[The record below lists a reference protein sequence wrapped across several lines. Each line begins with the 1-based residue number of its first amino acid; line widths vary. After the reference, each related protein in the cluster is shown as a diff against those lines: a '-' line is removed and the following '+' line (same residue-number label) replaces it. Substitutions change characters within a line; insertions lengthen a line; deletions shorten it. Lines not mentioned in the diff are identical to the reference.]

1 MDAESEQFWKHAR
14 HLTLNNWK
22 LNRNPRSSFCDSQH
36 QSTGGGSRTPNRRIW
51 NPVLCQLSY
60 TRSIRDDHV
69 VLFLA
74 RLFMERVLPKFRTI
88 LHQLQPLRPAS
99 LLDHSVVP
107 LSGLRAFKPHI
118 LTHDKK
124 PSYQEPGNIQEPTR
138 LKKQSCL
145 PTTAGRQPKFVN
157 SEDYFKIFVTTP
169 EPTVLPPS
177 RIAKRLC
184 SSIAIGLPSS
194 TSTLTLSPGMH
205 ISAPPSN
212 FVEPVTS
219 VVRK

>member
-1 MDAESEQFWKHAR
+1 M
-14 HLTLNNWK
+14 
-22 LNRNPRSSFCDSQH
+22 
-36 QSTGGGSRTPNRRIW
+36 
-51 NPVLCQLSY
+51 LCQLSY
-60 TRSIRDDHV
+60 TRSTQGDD
-69 VLFLA
+69 LA
-74 RLFMERVLPKFRTI
+74 LLLTRFFMKRMFPQFWAI
-88 LHQLQPLRPAS
+88 FHQLQTLRAAS

-124 PSYQEPGNIQEPTR
+124 PSYQILKTTREPTR
-138 LKKQSCL
+138 LKAKL
-145 PTTAGRQPKFVN
+145 PADITAGRQPKFLH
-157 SEDYFKIFVTTP
+157 SSDYLRIFVTTP

-194 TSTLTLSPGMH
+194 TSTRTLSPGMH
-205 ISAPPSN
+205 ISAPASN
-212 FVEPVTS
+212 LVDPVTS

>member
-1 MDAESEQFWKHAR
+1 MTRS
-14 HLTLNNWK
+14 
-22 LNRNPRSSFCDSQH
+22 RNENSRTTYDDSQH

-60 TRSIRDDHV
+60 TRSIRGNHID
-69 VLFLA
+69 LLLT
-74 RLFMERVLPKFRTI
+74 RLFMERMLPEFRAI
-88 LHQLQPLRPAS
+88 LHQLKSLRPAS
-99 LLDHSVVP
+99 FLDHSVVP
-107 LSGLRAFKPHI
+107 LPGLRAFKPHI

-124 PSYQEPGNIQEPTR
+124 PSYQTPETTQEPTR
-138 LKKQSCL
+138 LKKKKL
-145 PTTAGRQPKFVN
+145 PADRTAGRQPEFLN
-157 SEDYFKIFVTTP
+157 TADYFRILVTTP

-194 TSTLTLSPGMH
+194 TSTFTLSPGIH

-212 FVEPVTS
+212 FVDPVTS